1 MRERIKKEALARAR
15 AFCIYSAAI
24 FLSFTDL
31 IKPSR
36 TCRIWVLSS
45 QLFGVFRL
53 QTKNEEKD
61 L

>member
-1 MRERIKKEALARAR
+1 
-15 AFCIYSAAI
+15 
-24 FLSFTDL
+24 L

-36 TCRIWVLSS
+36 TSRIWVLSS
-45 QLFGVFRL
+45 LLFGVFRL